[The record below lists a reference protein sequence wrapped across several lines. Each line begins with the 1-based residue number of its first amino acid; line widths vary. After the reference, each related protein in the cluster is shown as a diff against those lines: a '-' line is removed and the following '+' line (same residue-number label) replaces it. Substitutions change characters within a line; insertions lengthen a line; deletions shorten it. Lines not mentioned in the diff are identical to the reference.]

1 MPDEG
6 VHEIQ
11 LNGKQL
17 VFMFMAVTVV
27 AVVIFLCGVMVG
39 RGVRAPHTLEASEQT
54 TETTVDPTVVAQPAV
69 TADASA
75 TTGSGAPVSTQ
86 EKLTY
91 ADRLAAP
98 TAPPET
104 LREPVVQNLAASDRA
119 PEPLPATKTPPPN
132 PPPAAKTTASP
143 KVETPPA
150 KIAANVTKPEL
161 KPQPK
166 PESKPEPKAEPKAAP
181 EGHGADGGGF
191 VVQVAAV
198 KARSEADTIAKRL
211 SSKGFPSYV
220 TTPGPGAAHVFRVRV
235 GKYTDRREA
244 ESVAR
249 RLEKEEQFKPWITR

>member
-1 MPDEG
+1 MADEG

-39 RGVRAPHTLEASEQT
+39 RGVRTPRAVEASDT
-54 TETTVDPTVVAQPAV
+54 TTDAPADPTALPQAQAPATDTSASTTT
-69 TADASA
+69 TAP
-75 TTGSGAPVSTQ
+75 GSGTPVPTQ

-91 ADRLAAP
+91 ADRLASS
-98 TAPPET
+98 TSPPET
-104 LREPVVQNLAASDRA
+104 LRAEPIAPTAAPADPPS
-119 PEPLPATKTPPPN
+119 ATKVPVADAK
-132 PPPAAKTTASP
+132 PAARAA
-143 KVETPPA
+143 A
-150 KIAANVTKPEL
+150 KSAA
-161 KPQPK
+161 K
-166 PESKPEPKAEPKAAP
+166 PESKAETKAESKAESKSAAA
-181 EGHGADGGGF
+181 ESDGGGGF

-220 TTPGPGAAHVFRVRV
+220 TTPGPGAANVYRVRV
-235 GKYTDRREA
+235 GKFTDRREA

>member
-1 MPDEG
+1 MADEG

-39 RGVRAPHTLEASEQT
+39 RGVRTPGAAEASDTTTDAPADPTALPQAPAPA
-54 TETTVDPTVVAQPAV
+54 TETNASTTTPA
-69 TADASA
+69 A
-75 TTGSGAPVSTQ
+75 GSGTPVTTQ

-91 ADRLAAP
+91 ADRLASS
-98 TAPPET
+98 TSPPET
-104 LREPVVQNLAASDRA
+104 LRAEPIAPTAAPADPPS
-119 PEPLPATKTPPPN
+119 ATKVPVADAK
-132 PPPAAKTTASP
+132 PAAKSA
-143 KVETPPA
+143 A
-150 KIAANVTKPEL
+150 KAD
-161 KPQPK
+161 PK
-166 PESKPEPKAEPKAAP
+166 PESKAESKAAASKAESKSAA
-181 EGHGADGGGF
+181 ADSDAAGGF

-220 TTPGPGAAHVFRVRV
+220 TTPGPGAANVYRVRV

-244 ESVAR
+244 ETVAR

>member
-1 MPDEG
+1 MSDEG

-54 TETTVDPTVVAQPAV
+54 TETTVDPTAAIQPAV
-69 TADASA
+69 AADATSA
-75 TTGSGAPVSTQ
+75 STGSAAPLSTQ

-104 LREPVVQNLAASDRA
+104 LREPVVQNLATSDRT
-119 PEPLPATKTPPPN
+119 PATAPAPAPAIKTPPP
-132 PPPAAKTTASP
+132 PAKPAPA
-143 KVETPPA
+143 KVEAPPA
-150 KIAANVTKPEL
+150 KIASNTAKPE
-161 KPQPK
+161 P
-166 PESKPEPKAEPKAAP
+166 KPEPKAEPKAAS
-181 EGHGADGGGF
+181 EGKDAGGNGF
-191 VVQVAAV
+191 AVQVAAV

-220 TTPGPGAAHVFRVRV
+220 TTPGPGAAHVYRVRV